1 MKNMK
6 TYNEF
11 INEADAK
18 TALKTLGDN
27 EKNKQDVNQD
37 RQLPQTEKDRQF
49 QDKTKK
55 QALTKTTELEQAAK
69 NIDTNQQKANK
80 RMEDIKLKQDLLP
93 DDPTNRKQFL
103 KDTESDLKDVEKD
116 LDNSQQQRKSLQ
128 KQQDRIKTNFIKK

>member
-1 MKNMK
+1 MINLK

-11 INEADAK
+11 INESDAQ
-18 TALKTLGDN
+18 TAIKTLGDN

-37 RQLPQTEKDRQF
+37 RQLPQTDKDKKF

-69 NIDTNQQKANK
+69 NIDTTQQLANK

-93 DDPTNRKQFL
+93 DDPNNRKQFL
-103 KDTESDLKDVEKD
+103 KDTESDLKDVEGE
-116 LDNSQQQRKSLQ
+116 LNNTQQQRKGLQ
-128 KQQDRIKTNFIKK
+128 KQQDRIKNNFIK